1 MDKVILSLSLI
12 TMGMGI
18 RRMIKANEFEY
29 RANAVS
35 EMYCSTYCRR
45 NIVQYVCITSLTV
58 LWILFCSK

>member
-1 MDKVILSLSLI
+1 ME
-12 TMGMGI
+12 MGI